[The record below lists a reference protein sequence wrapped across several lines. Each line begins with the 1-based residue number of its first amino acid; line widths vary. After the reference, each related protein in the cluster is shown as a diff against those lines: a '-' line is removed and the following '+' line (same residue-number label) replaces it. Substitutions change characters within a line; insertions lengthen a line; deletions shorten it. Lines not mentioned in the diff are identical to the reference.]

1 MLAFSLAARRW
12 VLVLLL
18 VALATVWGLVKFSA
32 VVGIYLCLGYF
43 LFVSIVSGRSYG
55 RNTVLVFAVSTF
67 VHIAVVAGVY
77 VFYLDQSPLYF
88 LDYID
93 RSFEIAQGYRSEE
106 HPSELQSLMRISYAV
121 SCLKNK
127 NNTYIN
133 T

>member
-1 MLAFSLAARRW
+1 MLLDHNAPIVVTLLMLAFSLAARRW

-67 VHIAVVAGVY
+67 VHKIGRAACRERVCKY
-77 VFYLDQSPLYF
+77 V
-88 LDYID
+88 
-93 RSFEIAQGYRSEE
+93 
-106 HPSELQSLMRISYAV
+106 
-121 SCLKNK
+121 
-127 NNTYIN
+127 
-133 T
+133 